1 VGVKRKP
8 RPPKREYYSISEV
21 CGMVGLKPH
30 VLRYWETQFEE
41 LTPPKNRSGNRVYR
55 ARDVELIALIH
66 RLVHEERYTL
76 EGARRKLQELR
87 VAGTEGGDAEQ
98 ALERAYL
105 RALRTELEEVLEL
118 LSPDVR

>member
-8 RPPKREYYSISEV
+8 SREYYSISEV
-21 CGMVGLKPH
+21 CSLVGLKPH

-41 LTPPKNRSGNRVYR
+41 LAPPKNRSGKRVYR
-55 ARDVELIALIH
+55 GRDVELIALIH

-76 EGARRKLQELR
+76 EGARRRLQDLR
-87 VAGTEGGDAEQ
+87 AAGSERGDAEQ

-105 RALRTELEEVLEL
+105 RTLRTELEEVLEL
-118 LSPDVR
+118 LSADVR